1 MQQAVV
7 WPNYQNHSNNNVG
20 PPPLLLPPP
29 PPPSLQLL
37 GDINGTRLVL
47 ADNKRKQQSSLPIVK
62 IEADCGNSPTA
73 IISKKISSISFH
85 FFFHSHFSIFIY
97 LFVYHQKQKII
108 EHKFFIDKFLF
119 LINWRILIFFF
130 KLRFCIC

>member
-7 WPNYQNHSNNNVG
+7 WPNYQNHSSNNVG
-20 PPPLLLPPP
+20 AAPPLLLPP

-47 ADNKRKQQSSLPIVK
+47 ADNKRKQQAPSLPIVK

-73 IISKKISSISFH
+73 IISKKPFLFAFLYSHFALNSFH
-85 FFFHSHFSIFIY
+85 FD
-97 LFVYHQKQKII
+97 V
-108 EHKFFIDKFLF
+108 
-119 LINWRILIFFF
+119 
-130 KLRFCIC
+130 

>member
-7 WPNYQNHSNNNVG
+7 WPNYQNHSSSNVG
-20 PPPLLLPPP
+20 PPPLLLPP

-47 ADNKRKQQSSLPIVK
+47 ADNKRKQQPSLPIVK

-73 IISKKISSISFH
+73 IISKRLFY
-85 FFFHSHFSIFIY
+85 FFVSIFIH
-97 LFVYHQKQKII
+97 LLK
-108 EHKFFIDKFLF
+108 
-119 LINWRILIFFF
+119 
-130 KLRFCIC
+130 